1 MQRNQLLQ
9 NSYSFRSK
17 FKSEFLEFS
26 DHTVTRPFSK
36 KEHLSFF
43 LFFFFLLGKDR
54 SILLRIL
61 KLNHY
66 TNSNIYFK
74 KKKKKKLYIFF
85 LFIYLLLHNFLKFIL
100 YIFINFDS

>member
-43 LFFFFLLGKDR
+43 LFFFFFIRQRPVD
-54 SILLRIL
+54 IIA
-61 KLNHY
+61 
-66 TNSNIYFK
+66 NIK
-74 KKKKKKLYIFF
+74 T
-85 LFIYLLLHNFLKFIL
+85 
-100 YIFINFDS
+100 